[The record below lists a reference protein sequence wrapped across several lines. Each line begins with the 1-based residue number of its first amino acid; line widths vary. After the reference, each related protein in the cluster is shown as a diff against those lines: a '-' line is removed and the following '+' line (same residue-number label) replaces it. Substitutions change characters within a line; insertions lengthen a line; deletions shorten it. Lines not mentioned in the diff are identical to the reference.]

1 MKPIKLCMPVSMG
14 ELPEEQAAIVRA
26 YTGTDDLVIDE
37 LRPDYFFAM
46 VSWPYQYYDLAFYID
61 KIQSWNYRMW
71 KQYCGEYEGSIIM
84 AEHRELTEL
93 FRSLF
98 FNDVLEK
105 PLNYE
110 LFGET
115 INRSC
120 VLDWMKEHSDNYT
133 GVIDERKMLKTDPRQ
148 EREGYLGYLYS
159 QYDDDSNEWEKI
171 VLEIPKKCVGF
182 SLDWDVEMMYTSAS
196 GISHFGPEEIEEGR
210 QEYLTLVGGKEP
222 E

>member
-1 MKPIKLCMPVSMG
+1 M
-14 ELPEEQAAIVRA
+14 
-26 YTGTDDLVIDE
+26 
-37 LRPDYFFAM
+37 
-46 VSWPYQYYDLAFYID
+46 SWPYQYYDLAFYID

-71 KQYCGEYEGSIIM
+71 LHYRREYEGTIIK

-115 INRSC
+115 ISRSC
-120 VLDWMKEHSDNYT
+120 VLDWMKEHSDQYT
-133 GVIDERKMLKTDPRQ
+133 GVIDEGKMLKSDPRH
-148 EREGYLGYLYS
+148 EREGYLEYLYS
-159 QYDDDSNEWEKI
+159 QYDDDSVEWEKI
-171 VLEIPKKCVGF
+171 VLEIPRKCVEF
-182 SLDWDVEMMYTSAS
+182 SLDWDVEMTYTSAS
-196 GISHFGPEEIEEGR
+196 GISHYGLEEIEEGR
-210 QEYLTLVGGKEP
+210 QEYLSLAGGKEQ